1 MAMAAATAPE
11 QAYFGV
17 DQSLTGRRW
26 RSRPAELG
34 VIAELRRRENLS
46 ELCARILAARGITP
60 QTAEDFLR
68 PTLRRLFPDPSS
80 FRDMDVA
87 VELLKDAIVSG
98 RRTAVLAD
106 YDVDGGTSAA
116 LLVRYFRARGR
127 TLQIYIPDRMRE
139 GYGPSA
145 LAFERLAADGVELV
159 ITVDC
164 GAAAHGPLAAA
175 QALGLEV
182 VVLDHH
188 LMGGAAPP
196 AAAVVNPNHPE
207 CGSGQGA
214 LTAAGVT
221 LVAIVGVNRAARRRG
236 SPGSNALP
244 DPVQWLD
251 LAALGTVCDV
261 APLTGFNRALV
272 SRGLQVLA
280 RNGNAGLAAL
290 AAAAGKAH
298 CEEVQDLGFVLGP
311 RLNAGGRIG
320 DSSLAARLLST
331 ENAEEAKTL
340 AEELDHLN
348 TERRGMERAI
358 VAEALRQAEGRGEPV
373 VLVGSP
379 QWHPGGI
386 GVAAGRLKE
395 QLLKP
400 VIVLGGGGPGE
411 VAKGSGRSVAGV
423 NLGAAV
429 AAAAACGLIPAGGG
443 HAMAAGLSVEWEAV
457 EPLRR
462 FLTEKL
468 GPDCAQSS
476 QQARTLW
483 VDAVVGVR
491 AVNVALIESLA
502 PIGPFGAGHPEPLFG
517 VSQVRV
523 SYAQRVKGGHVRAV
537 LEDPSGARLP
547 AIAFRAEE
555 TPMGAA
561 LLARSEGLQAVVR
574 LSVNSYRGVEQ
585 AQAEIVDLAL

>member
-1 MAMAAATAPE
+1 MATAAAAAFE
-11 QAYFGV
+11 DAYFGV
-17 DQSLTGRRW
+17 ERSLTGRCW
-26 RSRPAELG
+26 RSRPADLA
-34 VIAELRRRENLS
+34 VIAELRRRERLP

-80 FRDMDVA
+80 FRDMDIA
-87 VELLKDAIVSG
+87 VELLEDAIQSG
-98 RRTAVLAD
+98 RRVAVLAD

-159 ITVDC
+159 VTVDC

-175 QALGLEV
+175 KAVGLEV

-196 AAAVVNPNHPE
+196 AAAVVNPNHPA

-221 LVAIVGVNRAARRRG
+221 LVTIVGVNRAARLRG
-236 SPGSNALP
+236 SPGANALP

-290 AAAAGKAH
+290 AAAAGKPR
-298 CEEVQDLGFVLGP
+298 CGEVQDLGFVLGP

-331 ENAEEAKTL
+331 EDGEEATAL
-340 AEELDHLN
+340 AGELDRLN
-348 TERRGMERAI
+348 AERRGMERAI
-358 VAEALRQAEGRGEPV
+358 VAEALRQAEGRHEPV
-373 VLVGSP
+373 VLVGAP
-379 QWHPGGI
+379 EWHPGVI

-400 VIVLGGGGPGE
+400 VIVLGGGGEGE
-411 VAKGSGRSVAGV
+411 AAKGSGRSVAGV

-429 AAAAACGLIPAGGG
+429 AEAAGCGLIPAGGG
-443 HAMAAGLSVEWEAV
+443 HAMAAGLSVEWAGV

-462 FLTEKL
+462 FLSEKL
-468 GPDCAQSS
+468 GPACAETA

-483 VDAVVGVR
+483 VDAVVSVR
-491 AVNVALIESLA
+491 AVNLALIESLA

-517 VSQVRV
+517 VAEVRV
-523 SYAQRVKGGHVRAV
+523 SFAQRVKGGHVRAV
-537 LEDPSGARLP
+537 LEDSSGARLP

-555 TPMGAA
+555 TPMGEA

-574 LSVNSYRGVEQ
+574 LSVNSFRGVDQ
-585 AQAEIVDLAL
+585 VQAEIVDLAL